1 MDADAASGSHTAAT
15 VTTSGSPLFSAQ
27 QKALAEIIRGMDAD
41 ARWVL
46 LVGEKHSG
54 KSTVVR
60 ALLAE
65 LRLTLAT
72 VAVLEGQQVT
82 RVEEVID
89 GVREQL
95 GLPRKRRF
103 FGTDRSGSDILA
115 SQSTVGTPL
124 VVVVDDADTLT
135 TASVKWLIHLAA
147 RSARAQNACYVVL
160 AGTPAL
166 EKALSRAGMNG
177 RSDRAVQITLLGA
190 MTAGEIRRSIDL
202 SAADTSVKFSE
213 GAIEKIEVY
222 SGGRPGLVTQ
232 LCARA
237 LALPSTRMTNHVSPD
252 AVVEAADNL
261 GLSRVS
267 RFPAKDASQIDGVS
281 PQRVVRRAAVTFAT
295 TLLATLVLYGGVR
308 VGLRLMETPPI
319 ARAISATKVTGGD
332 SDPGTASA
340 PAAVVSST
348 PRALRAREPRSPER
362 PERAVITQPPAQA
375 QPSAQPQSSAPSK
388 PSAQPQPS
396 AQSQASPQQI
406 AALMARA
413 REGEV
418 RELTRLISGGVSP
431 NARDVGGFTALMAAI
446 VNDQM
451 GAARA
456 LLDRGADV
464 NARAHGGITA
474 LMLAVIND
482 RPDAVKLL
490 LERGADINAQ
500 SGAGWTALTF
510 AVWKHDAKLERVLL
524 SQGARPNVIDKQGWR
539 PVEYAASPL
548 TPAAGSPSGT
558 EPAITA
564 EPVPV
569 KGSQAR

>member
-1 MDADAASGSHTAAT
+1 
-15 VTTSGSPLFSAQ
+15 LFSAQ
-27 QKALAEIIRGMDAD
+27 QKALAEIIRSMDAD

-82 RVEEVID
+82 RIEEVID

-115 SQSTVGTPL
+115 HQSTVGTPL
-124 VVVVDDADTLT
+124 VVVVDDADTLSM
-135 TASVKWLIHLAA
+135 ASLKWLIHLTA
-147 RSARAQNACYVVL
+147 RSARAQNACYVVV

-166 EKALSRAGMNG
+166 EKALGRAGISG
-177 RSDRAVQITLLGA
+177 RSDRAVQITVLGA
-190 MTAGEIRRSIDL
+190 MTSGEVRRSIDL

-237 LALPSTRMTNHVSPD
+237 VALPSTRMTNHVSPD
-252 AVVEAADNL
+252 AVVEAADSL
-261 GLSRVS
+261 GLSQVS
-267 RFPAKDASQIDGVS
+267 RFPAKDASQTDSVS

-295 TLLATLVLYGGVR
+295 TLLATLVLYVGVR

-319 ARAISATKVTGGD
+319 ERAISATKQTGGD
-332 SDPGTASA
+332 SDPGTVSA

-348 PRALRAREPRSPER
+348 PRTPRAGEPRSPER
-362 PERAVITQPPAQA
+362 PERAVITQPSAKS

-396 AQSQASPQQI
+396 ARSQASAQPPPSAQSQVSAQQI

-464 NARAHGGITA
+464 NVRAHGGITA

-524 SQGARPNVIDKQGWR
+524 SHGARPNLIDKQGWR

-548 TPAAGSPSGT
+548 TPPAGSPSGT
-558 EPAITA
+558 EPAMTA

>member
-1 MDADAASGSHTAAT
+1 MDADAASGSPTAAT
-15 VTTSGSPLFSAQ
+15 LTASSGSPLFSAQ

-46 LVGEKHSG
+46 LVGETHSG

-82 RVEEVID
+82 RVEDVIES
-89 GVREQL
+89 VREQL

-103 FGTDRSGSDILA
+103 FGTDRSGSDIVA
-115 SQSTVGTPL
+115 NQSTVGTPL
-124 VVVVDDADTLT
+124 VVVVDDADALSA
-135 TASVKWLIHLAA
+135 ASMKWLMHLTA

-160 AGTPAL
+160 AGTPGL
-166 EKALSRAGMNG
+166 EMALSQAGMSG
-177 RSDRAVQITLLGA
+177 QSDRAVQITILGA
-190 MTAGEIRRSIDL
+190 MTSAEIRRSIEQ
-202 SAADTSVKFSE
+202 SAAATSVKFSE
-213 GAIEKIEVY
+213 GAIEKLALY
-222 SGGRPGLVTQ
+222 SRGRPGLVSQ

-237 LALPSTRMTNHVSPD
+237 VALPSSRMTNHVSAD
-252 AVVEAADNL
+252 AMVEAADSL
-261 GLSRVS
+261 GLSQVS
-267 RFPAKDASQIDGVS
+267 GFPGKEASRIDGAPPRGVAR
-281 PQRVVRRAAVTFAT
+281 RVAVTFAT
-295 TLLATLVLYGGVR
+295 TVLATLVIYVGVR
-308 VGLRLMETPPI
+308 VGLRVMDTPPI
-319 ARAISATKVTGGD
+319 QSAISAAEETGGD
-332 SDPGTASA
+332 SDKATA
-340 PAAVVSST
+340 PAPARVVPPT
-348 PRALRAREPRSPER
+348 PRAPRARELRSAER
-362 PERAVITQPPAQA
+362 PDRAVTT
-375 QPSAQPQSSAPSK
+375 QPSAQQV
-388 PSAQPQPS
+388 
-396 AQSQASPQQI
+396 

-418 RELTRLISGGVSP
+418 RELTRLIAGGLSP
-431 NARDVGGFTALMAAI
+431 DARDVGGFTALMAAI

-451 GAARA
+451 AAARA

-464 NARAHGGITA
+464 NVRAHGGITA

-482 RPDAVKLL
+482 RPSAVKLL

-510 AVWKHDAKLERVLL
+510 AVWKHDANLERVLL
-524 SQGARPNVIDKQGWR
+524 SHGARPNVIDKQGWR

-548 TPAAGSPSGT
+548 TPPAGSPSGT
-558 EPAITA
+558 EPAVLA
-564 EPVPV
+564 EPAPV

>member
-1 MDADAASGSHTAAT
+1 MDADAASGSPTAAT
-15 VTTSGSPLFSAQ
+15 FTTSSGSPLFSAQ

-82 RVEEVID
+82 RVDEVIG

-103 FGTDRSGSDILA
+103 FGTDRSGSDIVA
-115 SQSTVGTPL
+115 SQSTVAKPL
-124 VVVVDDADTLT
+124 VVVVDDADALS
-135 TASVKWLIHLAA
+135 AAGMKWLMRLTA

-160 AGTPAL
+160 AGTPAV
-166 EKALSRAGMNG
+166 ETALSRAGVSG
-177 RSDRAVQITLLGA
+177 RSDRAVQITVLGA
-190 MTAGEIRRSIDL
+190 MTPGEVRRSIDR
-202 SAADTSVKFSE
+202 SAADTSARFSD
-213 GAIEKIEVY
+213 GAIEKIELY
-222 SGGRPGLVTQ
+222 SRGRPGLVTQ

-237 LALPSTRMTNHVSPD
+237 VALPSTRMTNHVSAD
-252 AVVEAADNL
+252 AVVEAADSL
-261 GLSRVS
+261 GLSQVAG
-267 RFPAKDASQIDGVS
+267 FPAKDASRVDGVS
-281 PQRVVRRAAVTFAT
+281 PRRVARRMAVTFAL
-295 TLLATLVLYGGVR
+295 TLLATLVIYVGVR
-308 VGLRLMETPPI
+308 VGLRLMDTPPTVG
-319 ARAISATKVTGGD
+319 ATAATGEKGGD
-332 SDPGTASA
+332 SDAGTALA
-340 PAAVVSST
+340 PPRVVTPT
-348 PRALRAREPRSPER
+348 PRTPRAREPRAPER
-362 PERAVITQPPAQA
+362 PDRAVTTP
-375 QPSAQPQSSAPSK
+375 PSA
-388 PSAQPQPS
+388 
-396 AQSQASPQQI
+396 QQI

-418 RELTRLISGGVSP
+418 HELTRLIAGGVSP

-451 GAARA
+451 AAART

-464 NARAHGGITA
+464 NLRAHGGITA

-490 LERGADINAQ
+490 LQRGADINAQ

-510 AVWKHDAKLERVLL
+510 AVWKHDANLERVLL
-524 SQGARPNVIDKQGWR
+524 SHGARPNVIDKQGWR
-539 PVEYAASPL
+539 PVEYAA
-548 TPAAGSPSGT
+548 TPPTASAGSPSGSK
-558 EPAITA
+558 PAIAA